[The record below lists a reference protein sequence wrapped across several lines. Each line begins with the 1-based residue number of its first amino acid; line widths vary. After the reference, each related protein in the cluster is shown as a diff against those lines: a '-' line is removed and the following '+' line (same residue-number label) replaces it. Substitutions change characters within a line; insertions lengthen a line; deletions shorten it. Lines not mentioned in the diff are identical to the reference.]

1 MKKRFTKFA
10 LTAGI
15 LLAMA
20 FTFSCSSD
28 DGGGNPAPSGLR
40 KEKISGISQKG
51 PFAQGAI
58 VKIYELNASTGEKG
72 NPLPFD
78 VTTDGSGN
86 FKIENVTLAS
96 QYIVIEVS
104 GKYFNEVSNKQTTA
118 PITLRAVADVSGK
131 DNVNINVFTH
141 LEYDKVLKLAKG
153 TEFGAAKKAA
163 QKEVLNAL
171 GMSEVGVKSSEDLS
185 LFGGSKNDSLL
196 LATSVLLQ
204 ANRSP
209 TEVSSLLDA
218 IGGEIRDNGA
228 LSAQTKTQVASGLT
242 DLNGKVGQSVL
253 SLANNIVAGMNGSSS
268 SSSGGSSSSVG
279 NLCVGFVEGTTR
291 EHYGKDKSQFCDP
304 RDGKKYVYVTI
315 GNQTWMAENLNY
327 EIGGKCYGDD
337 PANCRIYGRLY
348 KWTTAMAL
356 PSKCD
361 TTLSTSDT
369 DCAIKTP
376 YHQGICPAGWHIPR
390 NDDIG
395 CRSDCDEERDICN
408 YTCSSYGD
416 WNVLTKFVCSGNNGC
431 DNAETKL
438 KATSG
443 WNGYG
448 GKSGNGTDDYGFSAL
463 PGGFF
468 GKYFSMVI
476 SNGKPYDN
484 SYWQFAY
491 VGDLGI
497 WWSSNESNAS
507 GALSFGIFSET
518 YSSNANTGGKRSL
531 YSVRCV
537 KDY

>member
-1 MKKRFTKFA
+1 MRKRLNKLA

-40 KEKISGISQKG
+40 KEKISGVSQKG

-58 VKIYELNASTGEKG
+58 VKIYELNTNTGEKG

-78 VTTDGSGN
+78 VTTDSSGN

-185 LFGGSKNDSLL
+185 LFGDRKSDSLL

-218 IGGEIRDNGA
+218 IGGEISDNGA
-228 LSAQTKTQVASGLT
+228 MSAQTKTQVASGLT

-253 SLANNIVAGMNGSSS
+253 NLANNIVAGMNGSSS
-268 SSSGGSSSSVG
+268 SGSSSSSVG
-279 NLCVGFVEGTTR
+279 NLCVGFDPNKEIQ
-291 EHYGKDKSQFCDP
+291 HYGKNKKQICDS
-304 RDGKKYVYVTI
+304 RDGKKYVYVII
-315 GNQTWMAENLNY
+315 GEGATAQTWMAENLNY
-327 EIGGKCYGDD
+327 EIGGSCYGDD
-337 PANCRIYGRLY
+337 PANCTIYGRLY
-348 KWTTAMAL
+348 DWATVMAL
-356 PSKCD
+356 QPSCNSSVCSGQV
-361 TTLSTSDT
+361 ST
-369 DCAIKTP
+369 K
-376 YHQGICPAGWHIPR
+376 YKGICPTGWHVP
-390 NDDIG
+390 
-395 CRSDCDEERDICN
+395 SQDEWFTLVNFAGGNGTSRLATISGWEN
-408 YTCSSYGD
+408 SY
-416 WNVLTKFVCSGNNGC
+416 SGNG
-431 DNAETKL
+431 
-438 KATSG
+438 
-443 WNGYG
+443 
-448 GKSGNGTDDYGFSAL
+448 GTDDYGFSVL
-463 PGGFF
+463 PGGVYQQQNCH
-468 GKYFSMVI
+468 GYCYGTMDGSLWTASELGDTSSQGIYI
-476 SNGKPYDN
+476 SPLTNYDG
-484 SYWQFAY
+484 F
-491 VGDLGI
+491 DK
-497 WWSSNESNAS
+497 SN
-507 GALSFGIFSET
+507 L
-518 YSSNANTGGKRSL
+518 L
-531 YSVRCV
+531 SVRCV
-537 KDY
+537 KD